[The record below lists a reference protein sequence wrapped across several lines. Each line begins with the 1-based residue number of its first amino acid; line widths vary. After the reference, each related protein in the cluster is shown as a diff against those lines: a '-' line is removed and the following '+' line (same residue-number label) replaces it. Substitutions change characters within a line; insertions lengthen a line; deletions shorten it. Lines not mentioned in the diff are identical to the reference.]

1 MHNSGIDV
9 AKTAIGCNV
18 ENIIHLFKNADRLN
32 LMELRD
38 RNVARQNSGDREYTD
53 AGENVTFI
61 RRE

>member
-1 MHNSGIDV
+1 MFS
-9 AKTAIGCNV
+9 KTAIGCNV

-38 RNVARQNSGDREYTD
+38 RNVASQNSGDREYTD

>member
-9 AKTAIGCNV
+9 DKTATGCKV

-32 LMELRD
+32 LMELPD
-38 RNVARQNSGDREYTD
+38 RNVASQNSGDREYTD
-53 AGENVTFI
+53 AGENVIFV